1 MLAVQ
6 SPIQHEKS
14 LRSARRL
21 HVDVVVGQPGSGALH
36 PLCTA
41 RTRGG
46 LHIRISGGPTC
57 GRFLDGRP
65 VITMMWCASVPSHS
79 GTGVRRR
86 MVLCDELNTGG
97 AREGHRRWRSVARHG
112 GPGIL
117 APILILTTLR
127 RRTMVIS
134 GRGRSTLLHP
144 CTANPF
150 FGFS

>member
-6 SPIQHEKS
+6 SPIQREKS

-79 GTGVRRR
+79 GTGVSRG
-86 MVLCDELNTGG
+86 MVLCDELNAGG
-97 AREGHRRWRSVARHG
+97 ARERSSSMA
-112 GPGIL
+112 I
-117 APILILTTLR
+117 
-127 RRTMVIS
+127 RRTSWWTRDIGTNS
-134 GRGRSTLLHP
+134 YP
-144 CTANPF
+144 DYPA
-150 FGFS
+150 